1 MSQFSLSRSLGNLA
15 TSAITNSVSNA
26 IFGKK
31 GSGGS
36 SDYSSLAQTFNLGP
50 LGIKNLRYPLD
61 VEARPGLGNQGHYIQ
76 FFINQQTRSE
86 LEVINKKGYNPTTSG
101 QGFVGYS
108 QKNDR
113 KIQRHVNS
121 VYGGNSSDYFID
133 GTKHL
138 DVKSLT
144 KNTISN
150 AAALITE
157 TANSAVRGAKQ
168 EFHDINMN
176 NPRNYRDK
184 STVYVKRQATK
195 KLNTAISMYMPTGVK
210 STYGANYQDSTIGQ
224 GAAFGANLYTDIM
237 NGKKVM
243 SAIGDAITKDTIP
256 AVTEALIL
264 QGLKLAANFPGL
276 EGAAD
281 VRGMITGNVVADR
294 LELAFRNID
303 KRTFEYTFKML
314 PKSLEEANMVHD
326 IVKAFKKHMSASFKN
341 GNRSGKTLVVP
352 DTFEIMYMYHTGE
365 NEYLHKISECVLT
378 KVDVT
383 YGGDRYKTFSKV
395 SGGDKKG
402 APPVETYMSLSFSE
416 LELISRERIEEGY

>member
-36 SDYSSLAQTFNLGP
+36 SDYASLAQTFNLGP

-76 FFINQQTRSE
+76 FFINQQTRSK
-86 LEVINKKGYNPTTSG
+86 LEVISKKGYNPATSG
-101 QGFVGYS
+101 QGLVGYS
-108 QKNDR
+108 QKNDLAMR
-113 KIQRHVNS
+113 RHVNRT
-121 VYGGNSSDYFID
+121 YGGDMSNYAID
-133 GTKHL
+133 GAKYL
-138 DVKSLT
+138 DANTLV
-144 KNTISN
+144 KNTISQT
-150 AAALITE
+150 AEAITG
-157 TANSAVRGAKQ
+157 VVKGAKQ
-168 EFHDINMN
+168 EFRDVNLN
-176 NPRNYRDK
+176 NPRRYGDK

-210 STYGANYQDSTIGQ
+210 STYGADYQDSTIGQ

-243 SAIGDAITKDTIP
+243 SAIGDAITQDAVP
-256 AVTEALIL
+256 AIRDAAIL
-264 QGLKLAANFPGL
+264 QGLKLASNFSSL

-281 VRGMITGNVVADR
+281 VRGMIFGNVVADR

-326 IVKAFKKHMSASFKN
+326 IVKAFKKHMSASFKD

-402 APPVETYMSLSFSE
+402 APPVETSMSLSFSE
-416 LELISRERIEEGY
+416 LELISRERVEEGY